1 LIVAGARRGPNGER
15 GDAALELVLLAPA
28 LILVLLF
35 VVFCGR
41 LSSVQA
47 DLHTAV
53 ADGSRA
59 GSQRGIATAAEQDAR
74 DTVASTL
81 AHDNISCS
89 NLAVSV
95 DTSDFRPGGSIT
107 VDATCTID
115 NSDLA
120 VSGLPGSRTIHARS
134 ISVVDRYRSS

>member
-1 LIVAGARRGPNGER
+1 MLRAHRASNRER
-15 GDAALELVLLAPA
+15 GDAALELVLLAPV

-47 DLHTAV
+47 DIHTAV

-59 GSQRGIATAAEQDAR
+59 GSQRGSAAAAAQDAR

-81 AHDNISCS
+81 THDGVSCS
-89 NLAVSV
+89 NLDVAV
-95 DTSDFRPGGSIT
+95 DTSDYRPGGSIT
-107 VDATCTID
+107 VDATCTVN

-120 VSGLPGSRTIHARS
+120 VSGLPGSRSIHARS
-134 ISVVDRYRSS
+134 TSVIDTFRSTP